1 MDAQNEKYERC
12 FIATVFEYA
21 GKKFKTQIQ
30 FARELWPDKT
40 DANVSTRI
48 RALRETNSRGKPQ
61 GLKMSDAAK
70 MAEILGIPLSGLA
83 LEVEAKLRLG
93 WSEDLGCGQLA
104 LMLAPEKNE
113 HPQTQ
118 EGCQGGPALP
128 AGLERA
134 KQNNGVDTLPGTGQS
149 L

>member
-12 FIATVFEYA
+12 FLATVFEYA
-21 GKKFKTQIQ
+21 AKKFKTQIQ

-48 RALRETNSRGKPQ
+48 RALREANSRGKPQ
-61 GLKMSDAAK
+61 GLKRSDAAK

-93 WSEDLGCGQLA
+93 WSEDLGGGQLA

-118 EGCQGGPALP
+118 ERCEGGPVLP
-128 AGLERA
+128 AGLERGR
-134 KQNNGVDTLPGTGQS
+134 QNNAVDTLP
-149 L
+149 